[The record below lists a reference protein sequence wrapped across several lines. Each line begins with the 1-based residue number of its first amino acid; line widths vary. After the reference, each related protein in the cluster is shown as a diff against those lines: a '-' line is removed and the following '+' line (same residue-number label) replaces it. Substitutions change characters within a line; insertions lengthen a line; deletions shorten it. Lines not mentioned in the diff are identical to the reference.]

1 MSKAIV
7 RRKVK
12 AEENLELLPAFEP
25 EVDLVE
31 TRDYLRLLADMPGF
45 DREDMDVLV
54 GDDSIIIRGE
64 RKAEGIYQQS
74 EEFRILERKMGKV
87 YREIPITT
95 KIRADGIQLYYE
107 DGVLVVHMPKEEVI
121 H

>member
-12 AEENLELLPAFEP
+12 VHEDLDFFPTFEP
-25 EVDLVE
+25 DVDLVE
-31 TRDYLRLLADMPGF
+31 SKDYLRLLADMPGF

-54 GDDSIIIRGE
+54 GDDTIIIRGE
-64 RKAEGIYQQS
+64 RKAEGIYNHG

-95 KIRADGIQLYYE
+95 RIRTDGIQLYYE
-107 DGVLVVHMPKEEVI
+107 DGVLVVHLPKEEVI